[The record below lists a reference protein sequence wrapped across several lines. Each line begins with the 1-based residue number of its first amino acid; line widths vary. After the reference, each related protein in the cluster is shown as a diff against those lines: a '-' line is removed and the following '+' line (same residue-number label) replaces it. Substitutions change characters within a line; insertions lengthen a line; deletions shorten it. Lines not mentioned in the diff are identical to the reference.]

1 MKINCK
7 AIAQK
12 WKDECKGVNAG
23 LAIVQVGD
31 NPSSNSYIKGKMKD
45 CDEIGFRAE
54 LHKFPEDVSE
64 KEVLDC
70 IDKLNKNND
79 IDGIIVQLPLP
90 KHLDAVKITNAVLV
104 EKDVDGFLPN
114 SPYVP
119 CTALGVVSLIDELNI
134 DITGKLVVVLGRSEF
149 IGKRIADMLLAKN
162 ATVAICHSKTNVGV
176 KNNLLANAD
185 VIIAA
190 VGKPRLFSYKDIQK
204 GTVVIDVGIN
214 KTVDGLCGDFN
225 PPEQDNYCD
234 YTTVPGGVGLLTRAM
249 LMKNTME
256 AKRKQNNKGE

>member
-7 AIAQK
+7 EIAQK
-12 WKDECKGVNAG
+12 WKDECKGVRAG

-54 LHKFPEDVSE
+54 LYKFPEDVSE

-119 CTALGVVSLIDELNI
+119 CTALGVVSLIDELNV

-162 ATVAICHSKTNVGV
+162 ATVAICHSKTNIDVR
-176 KNNLLANAD
+176 KNLLLNAD
-185 VIIAA
+185 IIISA
-190 VGKPRLFSYKDIQK
+190 VGKPKMFSFNEIQK
-204 GTVVIDVGIN
+204 GTIVIDVGIN
-214 KTVDGLCGDFN
+214 KTNDGLCGDFD
-225 PPEQDNYCD
+225 PPIEEKYCD
-234 YTTVPGGVGLLTRAM
+234 YTTVPCGVGLLTRAM
-249 LMKNTME
+249 LMKNTKE
-256 AKRKQNNKGE
+256 AKEKRS